1 MKKNVLKKELGLF
14 GVFSMSTGA
23 MFSSGFFLLPGLAS
37 QYTGSSVFLAYLVS
51 GLLIVPAMLCMAEIS
66 TAIPRAGGA
75 YFILDRAY
83 GPLLGTVGGI
93 GTYLALVLKS
103 AFALVG
109 LGEYTSLVL
118 DIPIRIIA
126 LVLTILF
133 TLTNILGAKK
143 SSFLQNA
150 FVIIIL
156 LILGLIIFDGLFQ
169 LISNKEL
176 SVLAGKNYSSFF
188 EHGLNGF
195 FTTIGFVF
203 VSYAGLTNIASVA
216 EEIHNPERNI
226 PLGMIMSLIVTCI
239 IYVLGTFLMVSFI
252 DKDNFSDDLTPVATL
267 TEFTLKWIPGKIVL
281 IMIVVSAIAAFSSTG
296 NAGIMSSSRY
306 PLAMARDKLLPPVFG
321 RQNKK
326 TKMPVF
332 SIIVT
337 SVIIVF
343 IILFVSA
350 EGIAKM
356 ASAFQLLI
364 FFFLNFAVIVFRS
377 SKIDAY
383 DPGYLAPL
391 YPYLQIL
398 GMVASIALIMYLG
411 WVPSLFSAGLILL
424 SVLWYNHYVKGK
436 VTRRGAI
443 LHWFEVLGKEKYDRI
458 ENEFFHIIKEKG
470 LREKDPFDQLVTNAE
485 ISFIKSDSFLKISKK
500 PFKQI
505 IQETAGK
512 IAEMIDIDRDVIIK
526 EFSRKRSIDAE
537 FIIPGVSVSFASFE
551 KISSPRA
558 YIVISKKSIRKKV
571 VKHKIKSEDNIHVFF
586 FIIAPSDDNKLLLRI
601 LSRLLEIT
609 DRNNF
614 HHDIASKK
622 TPREVKEYL
631 LHGDRF
637 AKIIITSENKASMDL
652 AGKKIKDLKLPKGV
666 LIAIIERK
674 NESITPYGET
684 VLLENDR
691 LTVIGPPEKINEIQ
705 NKYTL

>member
-109 LGEYTSLVL
+109 LGAYTSLVL

-281 IMIVVSAIAAFSSTG
+281 IMIVVTAIAAFSSTG

-411 WVPSLFSAGLILL
+411 WAPSLFSAGLILL

>member
-1 MKKNVLKKELGLF
+1 IEEGSRKKHV
-14 GVFSMSTGA
+14 
-23 MFSSGFFLLPGLAS
+23 
-37 QYTGSSVFLAYLVS
+37 
-51 GLLIVPAMLCMAEIS
+51 
-66 TAIPRAGGA
+66 
-75 YFILDRAY
+75 
-83 GPLLGTVGGI
+83 
-93 GTYLALVLKS
+93 
-103 AFALVG
+103 
-109 LGEYTSLVL
+109 
-118 DIPIRIIA
+118 
-126 LVLTILF
+126 
-133 TLTNILGAKK
+133 AKK

-281 IMIVVSAIAAFSSTG
+281 IMIVVTAIAAFSSTG

-411 WVPSLFSAGLILL
+411 WAPSLFSAGLILL

>member
-109 LGEYTSLVL
+109 LGAYTSLVL

-281 IMIVVSAIAAFSSTG
+281 IMIVVTAIAAFSSTG

-326 TKMPVF
+326 
-332 SIIVT
+332 
-337 SVIIVF
+337 
-343 IILFVSA
+343 
-350 EGIAKM
+350 
-356 ASAFQLLI
+356 
-364 FFFLNFAVIVFRS
+364 
-377 SKIDAY
+377 
-383 DPGYLAPL
+383 
-391 YPYLQIL
+391 
-398 GMVASIALIMYLG
+398 
-411 WVPSLFSAGLILL
+411 
-424 SVLWYNHYVKGK
+424 
-436 VTRRGAI
+436 
-443 LHWFEVLGKEKYDRI
+443 
-458 ENEFFHIIKEKG
+458 
-470 LREKDPFDQLVTNAE
+470 
-485 ISFIKSDSFLKISKK
+485 
-500 PFKQI
+500 
-505 IQETAGK
+505 
-512 IAEMIDIDRDVIIK
+512 
-526 EFSRKRSIDAE
+526 
-537 FIIPGVSVSFASFE
+537 
-551 KISSPRA
+551 
-558 YIVISKKSIRKKV
+558 
-571 VKHKIKSEDNIHVFF
+571 
-586 FIIAPSDDNKLLLRI
+586 
-601 LSRLLEIT
+601 
-609 DRNNF
+609 
-614 HHDIASKK
+614 
-622 TPREVKEYL
+622 
-631 LHGDRF
+631 
-637 AKIIITSENKASMDL
+637 
-652 AGKKIKDLKLPKGV
+652 
-666 LIAIIERK
+666 
-674 NESITPYGET
+674 
-684 VLLENDR
+684 
-691 LTVIGPPEKINEIQ
+691 
-705 NKYTL
+705 